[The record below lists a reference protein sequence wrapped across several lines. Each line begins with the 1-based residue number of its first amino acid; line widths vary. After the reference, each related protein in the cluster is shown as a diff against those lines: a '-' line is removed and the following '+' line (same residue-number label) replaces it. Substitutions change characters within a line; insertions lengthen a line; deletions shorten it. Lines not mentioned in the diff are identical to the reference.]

1 MVWKMEF
8 KDACKEWNI
17 ELTEIQ
23 AEMFEE
29 YFRML
34 VSWNEKM
41 NLTAITE
48 RDEVYVKHF
57 LDSMSFCK
65 VLSSLNNENYLNG
78 EFSLIDVGTGAGF
91 PGIPIKILYPNFKIT
106 LMDSLNKRITFLEE
120 VVRTLK
126 LNNVEV
132 IHSRAEDL
140 GHSDVYREKYDF
152 AVSRAVANLSSL
164 SEYCLPFVK
173 VGGFFVSYKSEKA
186 SEEILAAKSAVFL
199 CGGSLKD
206 EISFVLPGTDLK
218 RTLVVIEKKQNTSV
232 KYPRKAGLPT
242 KKPL

>member
-1 MVWKMEF
+1 MEF

-91 PGIPIKILYPNFKIT
+91 PGIPIKILYPNCKIT

-152 AVSRAVANLSSL
+152 AVSRAVSNLSSL

>member
-1 MVWKMEF
+1 MEF

-23 AEMFEE
+23 AAMFEE

-91 PGIPIKILYPNFKIT
+91 PGIPIKILNPNCKIT

>member
-1 MVWKMEF
+1 MEF

-173 VGGFFVSYKSEKA
+173 DGGFFVSYKSEKA

>member
-1 MVWKMEF
+1 MELTIEQNRKF
-8 KDACKEWNI
+8 ERYYELLIEWNKK
-17 ELTEIQ
+17 
-23 AEMFEE
+23 F
-29 YFRML
+29 
-34 VSWNEKM
+34 
-41 NLTAITE
+41 NLTAITD
-48 RDEVYVKHF
+48 RDEVWLKHF
-57 LDSMSFCK
+57 EDSLSIDHILDMSK
-65 VLSSLNNENYLNG
+65 IDSV
-78 EFSLIDVGTGAGF
+78 IDVGTGAGF
-91 PGIPIKILYPNFKIT
+91 PGIPIKILYPNCKIT

-152 AVSRAVANLSSL
+152 TVSRAVANLSSL

>member
-1 MVWKMEF
+1 MEF